1 MPTKRARQRRRPPL
15 TRDRILHAALRI
27 VDKAGVE
34 ALSMRRLAKRLGVEA
49 MSLYK
54 HVANRDEVLDG
65 LLDLVITEIEMPPV
79 GTPWRFGMRTR
90 AMSARRVFL
99 RHRWAAALFE
109 ARVMIPSPVRLRY
122 SNAVLGLLFND
133 GFTAS
138 TANRAFLLIDSY
150 LYGFIMQEVN
160 QNIEPSEIPQIAE
173 RMTAPP
179 SMAEYPYLV
188 QAISHFMA
196 SNTPPEQ
203 RMDAE
208 FEYGLELILDSLAR
222 LRDAAPGA
230 PV

>member
-1 MPTKRARQRRRPPL
+1 VLR
-15 TRDRILHAALRI
+15 AALRLA
-27 VDKAGVE
+27 DKGGVE
-34 ALSMRRLAKRLGVEA
+34 AMSMRRLAKTLSVEA

-79 GTPWRFGMRTR
+79 GTPWRIGMRTR

-109 ARVMIPSPVRLRY
+109 ARVLIPSPVRLCY
-122 SNAVLGLLFND
+122 SNAVLGLLLND
-133 GFTAS
+133 GFTTSA
-138 TANRAFLLIDSY
+138 AYRAFLLIDSY

-160 QNIEPSEIPQIAE
+160 QNIEPSEMPQIAE

-188 QAISHFMA
+188 QAMSHVMA

-203 RMDAE
+203 MMDAE

-222 LRDAAPGA
+222 LRDTETGA
-230 PV
+230 PAARTPPPETGPS

>member
-1 MPTKRARQRRRPPL
+1 MA
-15 TRDRILHAALRI
+15 
-27 VDKAGVE
+27 DKGGVE
-34 ALSMRRLAKRLGVEA
+34 ALSMRRLAKTLSVEA

-79 GTPWRFGMRTR
+79 GTPWRIGMRAR

-133 GFTAS
+133 GFTSA
-138 TANRAFLLIDSY
+138 AYRAFLLIDSY
-150 LYGFIMQEVN
+150 LNGFIMQEVN
-160 QNIEPSEIPQIAE
+160 QNIEPSEMPQIAE

-179 SMAEYPYLV
+179 SMAEYPYIV
-188 QAISHFMA
+188 QAMSHFMA
-196 SNTPPEQ
+196 SNTPHEQ
-203 RMDAE
+203 TMDAE

-222 LRDAAPGA
+222 LRDTETGA
-230 PV
+230 QATRTPARETSPN